1 MTTTQ
6 IVLWVY
12 IGLMMLGGL
21 MGFIKAGSKASL
33 IASTVF
39 SVILALFALNKLPI
53 QHHWIVLLFLLV
65 FFAMRF
71 GKSKK
76 FMPNG
81 FMTILTLLAL
91 IAPYI
96 LGALHR

>member
-33 IASTVF
+33 IASTIF
-39 SVILALFALNKLPI
+39 SAILALFALNILRI
-53 QHHWIVLLFLLV
+53 ELHWIVLLFLLV
-65 FFAMRF
+65 FFAMRY

-91 IAPYI
+91 VAPYI
-96 LGALHR
+96 LAALNR

>member
-6 IVLWVY
+6 IVLLVY

-33 IASTVF
+33 IASTIF
-39 SVILALFALNKLPI
+39 SALLALFAFNVLPI
-53 QHHWIVLLFLLV
+53 QYHWIVLLFLLV

-91 IAPYI
+91 LAPYL
-96 LGALHR
+96 LGALRR